1 MSDNNENISNE
12 DPHLNVANNPLVVQP
27 VAVENILNA
36 PIIKKRGRK
45 PKGGK
50 IIQPTPP
57 DIENKIYNQ
66 NIILHLN
73 CSFKDLETNG
83 SNVEYYNLEN
93 VKYIQYDTILNNV
106 NEVET
111 FNENITIR
119 EPNLSEI
126 WKKLKKLQNNLHINN
141 VNKNSACF
149 WCTYEFDN
157 PAIHI
162 PNYFLNG
169 VYNVYGCFCS
179 PECGTAYLMNENI
192 DNSVRFERYHL
203 LNYIYGKIY
212 NYSKNI
218 QPAPNPFYTLD
229 KYYGN
234 LTIEEYRKLLTTD
247 CLYLVL
253 DKPLTRIF
261 PELHD
266 NMDTMVDNKIIT
278 SSAYKIKKNDIIY
291 NR

>member
-1 MSDNNENISNE
+1 MFQIESNASNQSIESD
-12 DPHLNVANNPLVVQP
+12 LNT
-27 VAVENILNA
+27 

-50 IIQPTPP
+50 IIQPAPP

-66 NIILHLN
+66 NIILHLS
-73 CSFKDLETNG
+73 CSFKDLEANI
-83 SNVEYYNLEN
+83 SNIEYYNLEN
-93 VKYIQYDTILNNV
+93 AKNIQYDNILNNLV
-106 NEVET
+106 NEVDI
-111 FNENITIR
+111 FNEYITIR
-119 EPNLSEI
+119 EPNLPEI
-126 WKKLKKLQNNLHINN
+126 WKKLKKLQSNLHINN
-141 VNKNSACF
+141 VNKKSACF
-149 WCTYEFDN
+149 WCTYDFDS
-157 PAIHI
+157 PSIHI
-162 PNYFLNG
+162 PTYFLNG

-179 PECGTAYLMNENI
+179 PECATAYLMKENI
-192 DNSVRFERYHL
+192 DSSVCFERYHL

-218 QPAPNPFYTLD
+218 QPAPDPFYTLD

-253 DKPLTRIF
+253 DKPLTRNF

-266 NMDTMVDNKIIT
+266 NMDIMVDNKIIT
-278 SSAYKIKKNDIIY
+278 SSAYKIKKNKKEVI
-291 NR
+291 